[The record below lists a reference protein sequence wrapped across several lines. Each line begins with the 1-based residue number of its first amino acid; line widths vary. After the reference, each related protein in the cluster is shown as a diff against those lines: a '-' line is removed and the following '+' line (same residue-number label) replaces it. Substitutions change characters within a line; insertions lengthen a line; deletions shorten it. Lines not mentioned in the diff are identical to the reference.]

1 MSTNFVRRGRMALV
15 VIALVGTA
23 PLGDDSPHLVA
34 ALDID
39 GQVVSS
45 RAAGKQ
51 TVVLELSEEP
61 SAAVYDRTLGGGA
74 DPKTRDIRSARQSAR
89 LQASRVQRQQ
99 DRLAAI
105 LTQPP
110 FNADLLY
117 RSERTSNRLA
127 IQIDPEH
134 LTRVRSLAGVRS
146 VQVLR

>member
-23 PLGDDSPHLVA
+23 PLGDDSPHLAA

-45 RAAGKQ
+45 REAGKH

-61 SAAVYDRTLGGGA
+61 SAAAYDRTLGGA
-74 DPKTRDIRSARQSAR
+74 AEPKTRDIKSARESAR
-89 LQASRVQRQQ
+89 LQATRVQRQQ

-105 LTQPP
+105 LSQPP
-110 FNADLLY
+110 FDAELLY

-127 IQIDPEH
+127 IQIDLRH
-134 LTRVRSLAGVRS
+134 LARVRNLPGVKS
-146 VQVLR
+146 AQVQR